1 MATQDQRAIITPEG
15 FSLSQTCGPVVW
27 SRGRWPD
34 MDWLDGRLI
43 WLGWE
48 GERVVWRGVRQRGD
62 TLLISGT
69 AEAALDAVW
78 ASRVLG
84 LEQVLPA
91 FDDPVVRAVSER
103 FPGLRSFS
111 HGSLYAGLVTAI
123 VGQSISVAA
132 AAVAQ
137 TRLSLLFNTAIQM
150 GARVFVPLPRADQL
164 ATAEP
169 SMVRACG
176 VTNRRA
182 AALVAIAGA
191 ACQGGLP
198 NRETALSDADG
209 SERALRALPLV
220 GPWTARSA
228 LLWGHGAVDAFPA
241 GDVALLRAARG
252 AYGQPGLDLRGLDH
266 LSDGWRPARGL
277 ASRLLWTN
285 LLGTAPES

>member
-1 MATQDQRAIITPEG
+1 MVTRDERTIMTPRG

-34 MDWLDGRLI
+34 MDWFDGGLI
-43 WLGWE
+43 WVGWE
-48 GERVVWRGVRQRGD
+48 GERAVWRGVRQRDD

-69 AEAALDAVW
+69 AEANLDASW
-78 ASRVLG
+78 AHHILG

-111 HGSLYAGLVTAI
+111 YGSLYAGLVAAI

-150 GARVFVPLPRADQL
+150 GARAFVPLPRADQL
-164 ATAEP
+164 AAAEP
-169 SMVRACG
+169 STVRACG

-182 AALVAIAGA
+182 AALGAIAGA

-198 NRETALSDADG
+198 NWETALSDADG
-209 SERALRALPLV
+209 AARALRSLPLV

-228 LLWGHGAVDAFPA
+228 LLWGIGAVDAFPA
-241 GDVALLRAARG
+241 GDVALLRAARA
-252 AYGQPGLDLRGLDH
+252 AYGQPDLDLRGLDH

-277 ASRLLWTN
+277 AARLLWTD